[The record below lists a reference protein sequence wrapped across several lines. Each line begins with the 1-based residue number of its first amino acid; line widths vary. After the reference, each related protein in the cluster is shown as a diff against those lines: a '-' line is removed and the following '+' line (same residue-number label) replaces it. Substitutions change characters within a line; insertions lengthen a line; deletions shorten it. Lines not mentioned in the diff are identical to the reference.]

1 MVKVFSVEVSD
12 SLGGEI
18 AVVRPQR
25 LVYIESFPIT
35 LLSPLFK
42 PFTRDIS
49 IVWGEGEGQSIA
61 RGIFQLS
68 RQEQEFLSVSILS
81 F

>member
-35 LLSPLFK
+35 LLSPTLPCQ
-42 PFTRDIS
+42 PFYSGYVYCAEREAINNK
-49 IVWGEGEGQSIA
+49 
-61 RGIFQLS
+61 
-68 RQEQEFLSVSILS
+68 
-81 F
+81 